1 MLNTLNA
8 LNQLSGDFF
17 TRATCF
23 RYVDMT
29 QAELASLNGIMAA
42 DAEHARWYVE
52 RSDRS
57 DL

>member
-1 MLNTLNA
+1 
-8 LNQLSGDFF
+8 
-17 TRATCF
+17 
-23 RYVDMT
+23 MT

-52 RSDRS
+52 RFDRS